1 VPPSAL
7 AYLLAF
13 FGSLVGGFVRW
24 PLLVLGA
31 YLLAF
36 FGHPPSRWW
45 GYALPDLR
53 WAFTSALFVMIVAI
67 RYTSR
72 NTEKKVWCSDPII
85 VLVISFVAWMWI
97 QTPWAVDQNTHL
109 EGTVMMS
116 KYLIIIFAMIKL
128 LDTSRSLELFNI
140 MVAAGCAYFG
150 VLAREM
156 ATSSSRLDGVGGPGV
171 DDSSTLGTMFAVG
184 AMLAIVQL
192 TRGPIWSRIF
202 CLCTLPFTLNGLILT
217 QSRGAFLGLAAGG
230 AVLALLAP
238 KGDRVKIRLLAAVGV
253 VALLF
258 LAQNTFWQRIDTI
271 DAKDGQRDFSA
282 ETRIVL
288 AQAQLKMFKDH
299 PFGAGHRGTAALSRQ
314 YLDLSYMARDRSVP
328 IEKRERSSHNTTLSV
343 LVEQGIPGIIIW
355 VALLGT
361 TGVRVVRVL
370 QKANKSEDEE
380 QRRIALQIS
389 GIAAAMIVVFVS
401 GNFADFLR
409 AEVQFWLW
417 AMLVAATRLLEASA
431 ETAAETTAPTQ
442 FTLPWRRARIPAA
455 AGSLAPLTPAP
466 AKSLPQRTPSS
477 AGSLAPRTPAPAGH
491 LASHTPARA
500 GRLPSRTPA
509 PAGHLA
515 SHTPAPAGHLPSRTP
530 TPAGH
535 LAHKVPTR
543 APTQPRTPAR
553 SPVVLEPRV
562 STPAGTDNSR
572 DGSPGS
578 CSS

>member
-53 WAFTSALFVMIVAI
+53 WAFTSALFVLIVAV

-72 NTEKKVWCSDPII
+72 NTEKKAWCSDPII

-97 QTPWAVDQNTHL
+97 QTPWAADQDTHL

-116 KYLIIIFAMIKL
+116 KYLIIIFAMIRL
-128 LDTSRSLELFNI
+128 LDTTRSLELFNV
-140 MVAAGCAYFG
+140 MVVAGCAYFG

-171 DDSSTLGTMFAVG
+171 DDSSTLGTMFGVGVVLAV
-184 AMLAIVQL
+184 AQL
-192 TRGPIWSRIF
+192 TRGPVWSRVF
-202 CLCTLPFTLNGLILT
+202 CLLSLPFCLNGLILT

-230 AVLALLAP
+230 MVLVLAAP
-238 KGDRVKIRLLAAVGV
+238 KGDRFRIRLLAAAG
-253 VALLF
+253 ALGMLV

-271 DAKDGQRDFSA
+271 DAKNGERDFSA

-288 AQAQLKMFKDH
+288 AHAQLRMFKDH

-314 YLDLSYMARDRSVP
+314 YLDQAYMARDRSVP
-328 IEKRERSSHNTTLSV
+328 IEQRERSSHNTTLTV

-355 VALLGT
+355 AVLLGS
-361 TGVRVVRVL
+361 TGVRVVRL
-370 QKANKSEDEE
+370 LKEANRSEDE
-380 QRRIALQIS
+380 QKRRIGLQVA
-389 GIAAAMIVVFVS
+389 GVAAAFAVVFVS
-401 GNFADFLR
+401 GNFADYLR

-417 AMLVAATRLLEASA
+417 AMLVAATRLLEASPA
-431 ETAAETTAPTQ
+431 SATEPGVVARSS
-442 FTLPWRRARIPAA
+442 LPWRLARIPTP
-455 AGSLAPLTPAP
+455 GGLA
-466 AKSLPQRTPSS
+466 R
-477 AGSLAPRTPAPAGH
+477 
-491 LASHTPARA
+491 
-500 GRLPSRTPA
+500 
-509 PAGHLA
+509 
-515 SHTPAPAGHLPSRTP
+515 
-530 TPAGH
+530 
-535 LAHKVPTR
+535 KVPTQPPVPSQPGVPR
-543 APTQPRTPAR
+543 SRMGRKGAP
-553 SPVVLEPRV
+553 
-562 STPAGTDNSR
+562 ST
-572 DGSPGS
+572 
-578 CSS
+578 